1 MVVRQRT
8 RSMRMRGKPQ
18 RSAIRAVRLRGVM
31 YKLKD
36 KYWRG
41 LIRSIVLISI
51 VSLFLIGFSYLVFLL
66 EQRLLN
72 ADIDQYTI
80 SNGMEPSREVQREFW
95 KASKIKTLPLLGV
108 FYALIGYLSVKYL
121 GRLKTK

>member
-1 MVVRQRT
+1 
-8 RSMRMRGKPQ
+8 
-18 RSAIRAVRLRGVM
+18 M

-36 KYWRG
+36 RYWPG

-51 VSLFLIGFSYLVFLL
+51 VLLFLIGFSYLVFLL
-66 EQRLLN
+66 EQHLLN

-121 GRLKTK
+121 SRLKTK